1 MLYNLHVPSITPWL
15 MLTKPQTPESIKLPI
30 ERTKEIYI
38 HAIELKRVNKKNE
51 TKKSVNDHLNPER
64 IIGGCWRVLLDDFYV
79 VISSAHKWTTILNQ
93 STYTQSLNYSTVFLF

>member
-51 TKKSVNDHLNPER
+51 TKKL
-64 IIGGCWRVLLDDFYV
+64 
-79 VISSAHKWTTILNQ
+79 
-93 STYTQSLNYSTVFLF
+93 